1 MPSQV
6 QKENLAKEL
15 LLKVDNIK
23 VRFSKCCNPVPGD
36 EITGY
41 ITRGRG
47 VSIHRTD
54 CPNIAHIEDR
64 ERFIEVSWNTDEKG
78 EYPAEIQIQAVDRT
92 GLTTEITPED

>member
-1 MPSQV
+1 MKNHILKVKLRASLARYKRKSSQGV
-6 QKENLAKEL
+6 TVKG
-15 LLKVDNIK
+15 VDNIK

-64 ERFIEVSWNTDEKG
+64 ERFIEVSWNTDEK
-78 EYPAEIQIQAVDRT
+78 ENIQLKYKYKQ
-92 GLTTEITPED
+92 